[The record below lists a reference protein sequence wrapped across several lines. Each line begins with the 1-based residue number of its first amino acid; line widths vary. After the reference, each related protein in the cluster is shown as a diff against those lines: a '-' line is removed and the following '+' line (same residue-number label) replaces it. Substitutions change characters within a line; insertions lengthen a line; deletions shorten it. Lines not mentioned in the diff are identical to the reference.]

1 MSFGAIGTSII
12 ATLGVVA
19 LLALRRRLVALYS
32 VTKHRARRS
41 WQQATYVAPPRPT
54 RWPVANATGYA
65 ALKVRQ
71 AQSRGVSAAEYRTRG
86 SSRAVPAPRRLRET
100 VPRFISLFVRGR

>member
-1 MSFGAIGTSII
+1 MSIGAIATSII
-12 ATLGVVA
+12 AGLCVVA
-19 LLALRRRLVALYS
+19 LVAVRARLGALYS
-32 VTKHRARRS
+32 ATKHRVRRS

-71 AQSRGVSAAEYRTRG
+71 AQSRGVSSAEYRTRG
-86 SSRAVPAPRRLRET
+86 SSRALPAPRRLRET